1 MTSSSSSQIVSQK
14 VQFKKRKIKPKTEMI
29 KVMKKNCAVANLN
42 KLLNNFLN
50 WQLRQPSTTHAKPL
64 KMNVKPPLI
73 SEPDVMEFLLDV
85 FGDQSKKPKNSKS
98 ADCNSVMVH
107 QWLWARLLGG
117 LPLLHTYCYWYCYWS
132 NAILIWERPHFL
144 QYVILVENNL

>member
-1 MTSSSSSQIVSQK
+1 
-14 VQFKKRKIKPKTEMI
+14 MI

-42 KLLNNFLN
+42 KLLTNFLN
-50 WQLRQPSTTHAKPL
+50 WQFRPPPPPPKPAQHHPRKTTENERKS
-64 KMNVKPPLI
+64 PLI

-107 QWLWARLLGG
+107 Q
-117 LPLLHTYCYWYCYWS
+117 
-132 NAILIWERPHFL
+132 
-144 QYVILVENNL
+144 